1 MDRELWSIVLSA
13 IKKAARIVGRTGRR
27 PTFPDWLIV
36 AMYVW
41 SVWHDRPLS
50 WACDRSHYGLL
61 FRPRKLP
68 SISQFT
74 RRIKTDSCTRI
85 LAHVHDQLAH
95 RGIMIDAACLD
106 GKALLVSPVSKDRQ
120 ATTGRISRG
129 FGKGYKL
136 HAVVTDRR
144 RIVVWS
150 VMGLNV
156 AEQTVAAELLE
167 HLPSLTSDA
176 LVMADSNYDSAPL
189 QTHAASLG
197 VCLINPLKGQRQ
209 TGPTGHH
216 PDSLQRMGAARR
228 SLVQA
233 WKRYPDLMN
242 FVLNNRDEIERA
254 LGVLVCTAGGLGN
267 LPAWVRTLE
276 RVRRWVGVKIIL
288 YNARLEVQETL
299 HPKAAA

>member
-13 IKKAARIVGRTGRR
+13 IKKAARVVGRQGRR
-27 PTFPDWLIV
+27 PTFPNWLIV
-36 AMYVW
+36 AMYIW

-50 WACDRSHYGLL
+50 WACDRSHYGPL

-74 RRIKTDSCTRI
+74 RRIKTDECQQI
-85 LAHVHDQLAH
+85 LQQIHRQLL
-95 RGIMIDAACLD
+95 GQGLMIDVGYLD

-136 HAVVTDRR
+136 HAVVTGRR
-144 RIVVWS
+144 RIAVWS

-156 AEQTVAAELLE
+156 AEQSVAAELLE
-167 HLPSLTSDA
+167 YLPPLTSDA

-189 QTHAASLG
+189 QTHAVSLG

-233 WKRYPDLMN
+233 WKRHPDLMK
-242 FVLNNRDEIERA
+242 FTLKRRGEIERA
-254 LGVLVCTAGGLGN
+254 LGVLVCTAGGLAN

-288 YNARLEVQETL
+288 YNARLQLQETL